1 MASPVTRTLAR
12 LPRRAGPLVRGR
24 RFLGRFT
31 LDVASE
37 VTPWRLNTRGEST
50 PIPGHYQGPL
60 RLCTEEARGGA
71 RARAPAQT
79 VMIAVTSV
87 LTKNLYA
94 ID

>member
-37 VTPWRLNTRGEST
+37 VTPWRE
-50 PIPGHYQGPL
+50 YA
-60 RLCTEEARGGA
+60 CTAEARGGCDFGFDEKPLA
-71 RARAPAQT
+71 F
-79 VMIAVTSV
+79 IATCER
-87 LTKNLYA
+87 N
-94 ID
+94 